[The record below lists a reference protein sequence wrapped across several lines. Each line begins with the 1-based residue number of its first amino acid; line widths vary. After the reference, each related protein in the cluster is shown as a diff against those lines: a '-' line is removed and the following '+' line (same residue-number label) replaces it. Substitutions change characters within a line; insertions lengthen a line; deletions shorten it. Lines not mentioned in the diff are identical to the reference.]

1 MGVLP
6 GQGRAIVNFVFVMI
20 SILAAVFALALTLL
34 LTGFPSKFE
43 LSASLGVIAFVAVVI
58 VMIMGLS
65 IIRK

>member
-6 GQGRAIVNFVFVMI
+6 GQGRVIFRFVFGII

-34 LTGFPSKFE
+34 LTGFPTKFE
-43 LSASLGVIAFVAVVI
+43 LSASLGIIAFVAVVS
-58 VMIMGLS
+58 VMIMGLF